1 MKTLRITE
9 ILTDDELAALAKLHA
24 DCIRSGTTFNKA
36 ATKWLESHAHIVE
49 RMKKADLFAPYFAY
63 AIEALLPR
71 RS

>member
-1 MKTLRITE
+1 MKTLRIAE

-24 DCIRSGTTFNKA
+24 ECIKSSTTFNKA
-36 ATKWLESHAHIVE
+36 ATQWLESRASIVE
-49 RMKKADLFAPYFAY
+49 RMNANGLFAPYFAY